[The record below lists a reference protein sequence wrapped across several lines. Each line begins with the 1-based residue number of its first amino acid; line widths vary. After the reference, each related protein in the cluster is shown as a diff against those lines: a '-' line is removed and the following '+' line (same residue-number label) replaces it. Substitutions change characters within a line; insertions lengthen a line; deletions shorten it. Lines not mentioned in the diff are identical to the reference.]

1 MSTSSYAARSLL
13 LAEIAPIFAVA
24 AAGERGRAGGAVAS
38 AGFHIL
44 RQSRGCAE
52 GVDVKTAQDA
62 GAIRELADPEQGK
75 PLVIMMRTD
84 WPRST
89 SP

>member
-1 MSTSSYAARSLL
+1 M
-13 LAEIAPIFAVA
+13 
-24 AAGERGRAGGAVAS
+24 

-44 RQSRGCAE
+44 RQLRGCRE

-75 PLVIMMRTD
+75 PLVIMMGFGFARQEVRQVGRIVRSVSRRRT
-84 WPRST
+84 W
-89 SP
+89 